1 MDVTHDGIR
10 AYTTT
15 AKHALSQH
23 LASNADALLMLI
35 HVL

>member
-1 MDVTHDGIR
+1 MDVTNDGIC

-23 LASNADALLMLI
+23 LVSNADAVLMLI
-35 HVL
+35 HLL